1 MTMFIAFYI
10 VCAVLNCTLMIL
22 LHEVFKENS
31 KSRCVYCI
39 ATVGITLLSFAVW
52 VAGIAIVAFDIAM
65 RMIKREKVDYGENQK
80 SM

>member
-10 VCAVLNCTLMIL
+10 VCAMLNCTLMIL
-22 LHEVFKENS
+22 LRKVFG
-31 KSRCVYCI
+31 KSRCVHCI
-39 ATVGITLLSFAVW
+39 ATVGVTLLSFAVW
-52 VAGIAIVAFDIAM
+52 AAGITIVTFDIAT

>member
-22 LHEVFKENS
+22 LRNVFGKS
-31 KSRCVYCI
+31 KCVYCI